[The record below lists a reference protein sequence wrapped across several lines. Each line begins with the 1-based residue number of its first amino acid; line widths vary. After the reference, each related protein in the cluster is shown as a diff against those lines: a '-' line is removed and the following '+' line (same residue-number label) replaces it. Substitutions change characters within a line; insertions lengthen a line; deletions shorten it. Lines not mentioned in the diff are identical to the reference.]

1 MMRAAMISSTAI
13 HLRIIWTT
21 FRVTPLLCTMSAAS
35 STLPRSNLR
44 LDPYNER
51 TGVDYWLFAAKAI
64 SNRKDCVRGRRQS
77 LRTLLSRRRC
87 WIACR
92 RNEGATRETTIS
104 PNHQELIVVQQ
115 LRSVVVAVIRLRIGA

>member
-1 MMRAAMISSTAI
+1 MMRAAMISSRAI

-21 FRVTPLLCTMSAAS
+21 FRVTPLLCTTSAAS

-44 LDPYNER
+44 PDPYNER
-51 TGVDYWLFAAKAI
+51 TGVDYWLFAAEA
-64 SNRKDCVRGRRQS
+64 SSDCEHRVRRRRQPW
-77 LRTLLSRRRC
+77 RTLLSRRRRWC
-87 WIACR
+87 ACG